1 MKVYKNIS
9 TFVRATILKR
19 PVFETK
25 NLNESFSK
33 ILLEI
38 QENGDKA
45 VQKYAAQF
53 DKSHLNHFLVSDE
66 EIQKAISLINS
77 ELKSA
82 INIAYQNIKRF
93 HQTQKTESEL
103 VETMQGVTCYR
114 KSVGIERVGLY
125 IPGGTAPLFS
135 TVLMLGIPAVMAG
148 CKQIVLCT
156 PPAADGTVHPAI
168 LYAAHV
174 IGITKIF
181 KIGGIQA
188 IGAMAY
194 GTETVPKVFK
204 IFGPGNQYV
213 TCAKQLVANQGVAID
228 MPAGP
233 SEVLVIADDTA
244 NPDFVA
250 SDLLSQAEHG
260 TDSQVVLITLSDAF
274 LQKTLQSIDN
284 QLKRLPRQTIAKQAL
299 GNSIAIVAKNYAEA
313 MDISNEYAPEHLILA
328 TENATILAEQVVNAG
343 SVFLGHYS
351 PESVGDYASG
361 TNHTLPTNGFARTS
375 GGVSLDSFVKKI
387 TFQSLTQE
395 GLKNI
400 SSTVI
405 CMAEAEQ
412 LQAHAEAVRI
422 RLINI

>member
-1 MKVYKNIS
+1 MKIYKNIS
-9 TFVRATILKR
+9 SSVRGTILKR

-25 NLNESFSK
+25 NLNESVSK

-38 QENGDKA
+38 RENGDKA

-53 DKSHLNHFLVSDE
+53 DKSQLNHFLVSDD
-66 EIQKAISLINS
+66 EIQKAVNLINS

-135 TVLMLGIPAVMAG
+135 TVLMLGVPAVMAG

-174 IGITKIF
+174 VGITKIF

-213 TCAKQLVANQGVAID
+213 TCAKQFVANQGVAID

-284 QLKRLPRQTIAKQAL
+284 QLKKLPRQAIAKQAL
-299 GNSIAIVAKNYAEA
+299 GNSIAIVAQDYAEA

-422 RLINI
+422 RLITT